1 MHDDVDV
8 VVVGVVAL
16 KRLDMKSFVWKHL
29 CVCIALNIKYYARST
44 EEKQSNNPTVVQG
57 MASFY
62 LKKIMSF
69 HSLHVI

>member
-16 KRLDMKSFVWKHL
+16 KRLDMKSFVRRHL

-44 EEKQSNNPTVVQG
+44 EEKKSNNPTVVQG

-62 LKKIMSF
+62 LKKILSF